1 MTTLAGPLTAS
12 SLRTAVPPVPR
23 GRRPRPERLA
33 ALQAR
38 WRPYRATRTCGADTR
53 PSVGFAAEAVVVG
66 VEVEGVGRADL
77 DWALDVLGAVSGA
90 SGAVVVGG
98 GGVEAG
104 AFVGRV
110 TAPRRSRR
118 RGRGLSGRWWGGE
131 GLGDHQGDG
140 GRTGDADTHPAGL
153 GDHGAGGEPGGGAV
167 ADPQLEAVAGQ
178 ALPGTGQLH
187 ADQPWHLDLGRG
199 GRGGR
204 GRWWRGGGGGRGGGG
219 DGGGGRRRLGGDAGG
234 VAAAEGGEPEDDQG
248 GWAEMAAAAWWWMAV
263 LGRGR
268 VNRHTAPPC
277 RKRQVFTSGVRGG
290 SFDTGQRW
298 RAWTVPSGLPT
309 KASSAWSVNRP
320 CSTTPRVALRAVA
333 RVGRSVAGRVQ
344 SRRWWPSSVTNG
356 EPSGVGRRVAL
367 GTRSRTRARV
377 VGQANRTTS
386 TGRALVVPRWGMSL
400 GDSATITT

>member
-110 TAPRRSRR
+110 TAARRMRR
-118 RGRGLSGRWWGGE
+118 RGRGGGGGLGGGGGGGE

-140 GRTGDADTHPAGL
+140 GRAATPTPI
-153 GDHGAGGEPGGGAV
+153 
-167 ADPQLEAVAGQ
+167 
-178 ALPGTGQLH
+178 
-187 ADQPWHLDLGRG
+187 
-199 GRGGR
+199 
-204 GRWWRGGGGGRGGGG
+204 
-219 DGGGGRRRLGGDAGG
+219 RRDW
-234 VAAAEGGEPEDDQG
+234 EI
-248 GWAEMAAAAWWWMAV
+248 
-263 LGRGR
+263 
-268 VNRHTAPPC
+268 
-277 RKRQVFTSGVRGG
+277 
-290 SFDTGQRW
+290 
-298 RAWTVPSGLPT
+298 TVP
-309 KASSAWSVNRP
+309 AAN
-320 CSTTPRVALRAVA
+320 RAV
-333 RVGRSVAGRVQ
+333 
-344 SRRWWPSSVTNG
+344 
-356 EPSGVGRRVAL
+356 
-367 GTRSRTRARV
+367 
-377 VGQANRTTS
+377 
-386 TGRALVVPRWGMSL
+386 
-400 GDSATITT
+400 